1 MAGTSCQIIYL
12 LHIKIWQQCS
22 SLYKSKAFNGI
33 VVLPNN
39 SSGLSKET
47 SKQQNLRVGVPLL
60 YLDLSSLVLP
70 EVLYGIWRYSD
81 MHGMMLVW
89 FAKVAGKQETMS
101 HIGSHLK
108 KSSLS
113 LLFNLL
119 ELLGFRYAHCVKV
132 SHLFTFQN
140 SLKVMW
146 REFTFQWGE
155 VNATPLF

>member
-1 MAGTSCQIIYL
+1 MLFT
-12 LHIKIWQQCS
+12 
-22 SLYKSKAFNGI
+22 LYKSKAFNGI
-33 VVLPNN
+33 TLPNN

-119 ELLGFRYAHCVKV
+119 ELWRFTGMFIGQSFASFYISKTIP
-132 SHLFTFQN
+132 TFQ
-140 SLKVMW
+140 S
-146 REFTFQWGE
+146 GE
-155 VNATPLF
+155 VNATPLLYFFFGLTPPPYTQFRASRASG

>member
-1 MAGTSCQIIYL
+1 MLFT
-12 LHIKIWQQCS
+12 
-22 SLYKSKAFNGI
+22 LYKSKAFNGI
-33 VVLPNN
+33 ALPNY

-60 YLDLSSLVLP
+60 YLVLSSLVLP

-89 FAKVAGKQETMS
+89 FAKVAGKQETIS

-119 ELLGFRYAHCVKV
+119 ELWSFRHVHWSKF
-132 SHLFTFQN
+132 HIFLHFKN
-140 SLKVMW
+140 DLKVMW
-146 REFTFQWGE
+146 RNHFLIG
-155 VNATPLF
+155 